1 MDIFWYALGGVFLLQ
16 LLSVV
21 LCVGRKRLVAVL
33 HLVVYA
39 GALAWMFTLEDVG
52 LAPML
57 FLMAAPYFGFMALT
71 LVITGLIARRR

>member
-1 MDIFWYALGGVFLLQ
+1 MDTFWYALGGVFLLQ

-21 LCVGRKRLVAVL
+21 LCVGRKRLVAIL

-39 GALAWMFTLEDVG
+39 GALAWMFTLENAG
-52 LAPML
+52 LLPML

>member
-21 LCVGRKRLVAVL
+21 LCVGRKRLVAIL

-39 GALAWMFTLEDVG
+39 GALAWMFTLENAG
-52 LAPML
+52 LLPML